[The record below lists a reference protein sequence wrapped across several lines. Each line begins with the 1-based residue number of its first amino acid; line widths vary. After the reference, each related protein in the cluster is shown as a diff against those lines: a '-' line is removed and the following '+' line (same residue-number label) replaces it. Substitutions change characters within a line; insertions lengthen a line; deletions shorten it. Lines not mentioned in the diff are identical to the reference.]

1 MLSPYLM
8 AAKTFATFKVHQRVF
23 IENAFELKLLRRD
36 RQADNADIGIILEE
50 TWKVARFI
58 VGYLGS
64 SLSVEVATYVVWK
77 LLRYPLC
84 VAFTQGA
91 RAYRYTL
98 VKLLGRLET

>member
-8 AAKTFATFKVHQRVF
+8 AAKTFASFKVHQRVF

-36 RQADNADIGIILEE
+36 SERDIGIILEE

-98 VKLLGRLET
+98 VKLLGK